1 MRMASPAAPPWPRG
15 VRTVF
20 FDDDDG
26 VAPTA
31 TIRRAVAGGHLRRLA
46 PRLYTSDTASD
57 AAEIVA
63 HNLWRILGR
72 TIPDAVI
79 VDRSAAEDGKVIDGV
94 LYVATDQRHTVL
106 RLPGVEVRVRPHQAG
121 LDGTDDLPWPHGLR
135 MSRPARILV
144 DNLVP
149 SRGRG
154 VRASRTLSLAELED
168 WVAHKASFM
177 DRARTLRLR
186 DEAIELAERIEATD
200 RVREIHALFER
211 LDGREPLSPDSG
223 ELFAAF
229 VQGEAWDEQRVEM
242 FTVLADGLASFEDPD
257 LPQHLAAGSYN
268 LELPFFESYFS
279 NYIEGTIFEVD
290 EARRIIETQQP
301 PASRPADGHDILG
314 TYRCVADAVGRRA
327 VSDNPAESLLF
338 LRERHA
344 SILQG
349 RPELGPG
356 QWKQVN
362 NRVGSYHFV
371 APHLVEGTLLKGLE
385 LAQPVPAG
393 FRRALYMMMMV
404 SEVHPFADG
413 NGRVARVMMN
423 AELSAANEAR
433 IVIPTVFRNEYL
445 GGVKRTSASQA
456 RNLSS
461 FVRVMSFAWRWTAAM
476 PWNDRAAT
484 EGQMVA
490 TNALSEPDDSAIG
503 GIKLRLP

>member
-186 DEAIELAERIEATD
+186 
-200 RVREIHALFER
+200 
-211 LDGREPLSPDSG
+211 GR
-223 ELFAAF
+223 
-229 VQGEAWDEQRVEM
+229 
-242 FTVLADGLASFEDPD
+242 
-257 LPQHLAAGSYN
+257 
-268 LELPFFESYFS
+268 
-279 NYIEGTIFEVD
+279 
-290 EARRIIETQQP
+290 
-301 PASRPADGHDILG
+301 
-314 TYRCVADAVGRRA
+314 
-327 VSDNPAESLLF
+327 
-338 LRERHA
+338 
-344 SILQG
+344 
-349 RPELGPG
+349 
-356 QWKQVN
+356 
-362 NRVGSYHFV
+362 
-371 APHLVEGTLLKGLE
+371 
-385 LAQPVPAG
+385 
-393 FRRALYMMMMV
+393 
-404 SEVHPFADG
+404 
-413 NGRVARVMMN
+413 
-423 AELSAANEAR
+423 
-433 IVIPTVFRNEYL
+433 
-445 GGVKRTSASQA
+445 
-456 RNLSS
+456 
-461 FVRVMSFAWRWTAAM
+461 AM
-476 PWNDRAAT
+476 R
-484 EGQMVA
+484 
-490 TNALSEPDDSAIG
+490 
-503 GIKLRLP
+503 

>member
-1 MRMASPAAPPWPRG
+1 MASPTVLPWPRG

-26 VAPTA
+26 VASTA
-31 TIRRAVAGGHLRRLA
+31 TLRQAIAEGHLRRLA
-46 PRLYTSDTASD
+46 PRLYTADTKSDP
-57 AAEIVA
+57 AEIVA
-63 HNLWRILGR
+63 QNLWRILGR
-72 TIPDAVI
+72 AIPDAVI
-79 VDRSAAEDGKVIDGV
+79 VDRSAAGDGKVMDGV
-94 LYVATDQRHTVL
+94 LYVATDQRHTAL

-121 LDGTDDLPWPHGLR
+121 FDVTDDLPWPHGLR

-154 VRASRTLSLAELED
+154 TKPSRTLTLAELED

-177 DRARTLRLR
+177 DRARALRLR
-186 DEAIELAERIEATD
+186 DEAIELAEHIEAVD
-200 RVREIHALFER
+200 RVREIDALFER
-211 LDGREPLSPDSG
+211 LDGRAPLSPDSG

-229 VQGEAWDEQRVEM
+229 VQGEAWDEQRLEM
-242 FTVLADGLASFEDPD
+242 FTVLADGLASYDDPD
-257 LPQHLAAGSYN
+257 LPQHLPAGLYN
-268 LELPFFESYFS
+268 LELPFFESYYS
-279 NYIEGTIFEVD
+279 NYIEGTVFEVD

-301 PASRPADGHDILG
+301 PAARPADGHDILG

-327 VSDNPAESLLF
+327 VSDDPGESLFF

-356 QWKQVN
+356 EWKQVN

-385 LAQPVPAG
+385 LAQTVPVG
-393 FRRALYMMMMV
+393 FRRALYMMMIV
-404 SEVHPFADG
+404 AEVHPFTDG

-423 AELSAANEAR
+423 AELSAVNEAR

-445 GGVKRTSASQA
+445 GGVKRTSATQA
-456 RNLSS
+456 QDLSS
-461 FVRVMSFAWRWTAAM
+461 VVRVMSFAWRWTAAM
-476 PWNDRAAT
+476 PWEDRAAT

-490 TNALSEPDDSAIG
+490 TNALSEPDNAPFG